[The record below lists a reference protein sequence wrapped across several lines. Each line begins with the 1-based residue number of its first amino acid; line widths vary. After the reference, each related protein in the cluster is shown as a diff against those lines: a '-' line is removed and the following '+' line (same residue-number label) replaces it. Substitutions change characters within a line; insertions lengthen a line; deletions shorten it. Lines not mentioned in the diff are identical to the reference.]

1 MSRKSIRFGTI
12 TIEALTREVARR
24 TSFCGSVT
32 GKTTPPSTAG
42 YGSPF
47 CPTGS
52 QSPVGA
58 DIGVCYTLRLE
69 LAGLLARE
77 QRRLFSSGA
86 GIGNGPLPFQW
97 SIPGSRRNARFQG
110 RGSGGAHNLE
120 KARGLTDP
128 RVCSVR
134 ERHHRGFSVLAGPAE
149 FWLSGLAV
157 GPVHAINFAVAQP
170 ATIACGVRSIT
181 HTRDA
186 PSPG

>member
-1 MSRKSIRFGTI
+1 MLTRGAESWPTRTTFATGKPATLLGSHHAPSSEVARIRCCRPGDSARFDHQLRKVSRKSIRFGTI
-12 TIEALTREVARR
+12 TIEALTREVERR

-97 SIPGSRRNARFQG
+97 SIPGSRRSARFQG
-110 RGSGGAHNLE
+110 RGSGGAQNLE
-120 KARGLTDP
+120 NAWQ
-128 RVCSVR
+128 
-134 ERHHRGFSVLAGPAE
+134 A
-149 FWLSGLAV
+149 
-157 GPVHAINFAVAQP
+157 
-170 ATIACGVRSIT
+170 
-181 HTRDA
+181 
-186 PSPG
+186 